1 MARTCHAYYSTG
13 PFNGQ
18 GERRRLESSTF
29 RGRVQGCASFVNQ
42 RPSLES
48 IVIKNFVKSF
58 VRDEQ
63 GQDLI
68 EYAFLA
74 VFIALVVILGLQAVG
89 TAVNNKMSSIA
100 SQVSGAS

>member
-1 MARTCHAYYSTG
+1 MKQLIAR
-13 PFNGQ
+13 
-18 GERRRLESSTF
+18 
-29 RGRVQGCASFVNQ
+29 
-42 RPSLES
+42 
-48 IVIKNFVKSF
+48 F
-58 VRDEQ
+58 VREES

>member
-1 MARTCHAYYSTG
+1 M
-13 PFNGQ
+13 
-18 GERRRLESSTF
+18 
-29 RGRVQGCASFVNQ
+29 
-42 RPSLES
+42 
-48 IVIKNFVKSF
+48 IKNLLNRF
-58 VRDEQ
+58 VREEQ

-89 TAVNNKMSSIA
+89 TSVNSKMSSIA

>member
-1 MARTCHAYYSTG
+1 MKKFFA
-13 PFNGQ
+13 NLVK
-18 GERRRLESSTF
+18 EES
-29 RGRVQGCASFVNQ
+29 
-42 RPSLES
+42 
-48 IVIKNFVKSF
+48 
-58 VRDEQ
+58 